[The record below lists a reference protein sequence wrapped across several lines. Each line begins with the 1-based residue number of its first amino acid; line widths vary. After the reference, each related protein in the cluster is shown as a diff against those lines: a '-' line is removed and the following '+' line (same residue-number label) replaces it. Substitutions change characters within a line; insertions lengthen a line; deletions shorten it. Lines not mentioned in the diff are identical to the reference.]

1 MMQFHFLLQDGTLWG
16 VINTLR
22 MDPSSNIP
30 GATKKKKESHLGDK
44 WTISLSEWRLRKTV
58 QKCRFNDSPTLCSKI
73 KSHLLLPPSWIFYTQ
88 TGWDIDSLMSTIKF
102 PHCVLQ
108 PNLETTKIGMI
119 LKPRTI
125 IRSKSMNLNLCH
137 KVIFMTGQS
146 LRGLTQYGFRDWQN
160 NQHDRFYSPFPSVFL
175 SLFKYSFF
183 SAFLSVSHSLKR
195 RTRHNCTADYTLHMC
210 GNRL

>member
-1 MMQFHFLLQDGTLWG
+1 MGRRSVRLYLPRAARISGIVKPFDQLWVRGHSDFNHVGVRFHLEGPIVSAKQMMQFHFLLQDGTLWG

-30 GATKKKKESHLGDK
+30 GATKKKKKKESHLGDK

-108 PNLETTKIGMI
+108 PNLRPQK
-119 LKPRTI
+119 
-125 IRSKSMNLNLCH
+125 
-137 KVIFMTGQS
+137 
-146 LRGLTQYGFRDWQN
+146 
-160 NQHDRFYSPFPSVFL
+160 
-175 SLFKYSFF
+175 
-183 SAFLSVSHSLKR
+183 
-195 RTRHNCTADYTLHMC
+195 
-210 GNRL
+210 